1 MQCPIRGRVNS
12 HKNKVTGV
20 ASRVVAPP
28 VPPIHTTPRLLVQL
42 LHETKIPRDKN
53 TKIPRDKNT
62 KIPRDKRLKDKKDS
76 KTIL

>member
-53 TKIPRDKNT
+53 TKIPRDK
-62 KIPRDKRLKDKKDS
+62 RLKDKKDS

>member
-1 MQCPIRGRVNS
+1 MQYPIRGRVNS
-12 HKNKVTGV
+12 LKNKVTGV

-28 VPPIHTTPRLLVQL
+28 VPAIHTTPRLLVQL

-53 TKIPRDKNT
+53 TKIPRDK
-62 KIPRDKRLKDKKDS
+62 RLKDKKDS